1 MSFRKTVEIDGEE
14 REIELS
20 GKPDIN
26 AYAPM
31 SLHGR
36 RQIFTNETAVTR
48 ANVVSVLNDAIKI
61 HARNRSDEEYRERYL
76 RGIQPILD
84 RVKVYHDE
92 ITNRVCVNVAN
103 QIVTFKT
110 AEFAGEPITYV
121 SRGGKKSV
129 PKKVEKLNSLMLSEG
144 KQSKDMELA
153 YKMFTC
159 GVGYR
164 LVLNEKALQVAS
176 GELFDEAPFE
186 VFVPDPRNTFIIRV
200 NDVTKRII
208 AGVTFVYLD
217 RSKVQYTVYT
227 PNETYTILGSA
238 KEVGEI
244 QRVDVHNFGMVP
256 LVEYPCN
263 SIYMGAFEVVLPL
276 LDALNTTQS
285 NRLDGIE
292 QFIQAIMVFEG
303 VDITQEQLDEAKAMG
318 AIRLPA
324 TADGRTGHLYYLN
337 EQLDQAQ
344 TQTLVDDIY
353 HSILQIVGMPSQGNA
368 NTSDSSNNGAVIM
381 KNGWWNAEAR
391 SLETAGMWKEAETT
405 FLKIVL
411 KICADANVLNGL
423 SVSDVEPKFGKRSY
437 EDLLTKTQSFST
449 LRAAGMPAIQAFKY
463 SHISQ
468 DPESDSIEFDS
479 YQEEREDILNS
490 SVGAATTSSAS
501 PNDEDE
507 SANDED
513 EEDGSYGVCP
523 VCGKTFRK
531 RNGNQIYDSEECRQI
546 ARRQRSVR

>member
-61 HARNRSDEEYRERYL
+61 HARNRSEEEYLERYL

-186 VFVPDPRNTFIIRV
+186 VFVPDPRNTFVIRV